1 MASHGNRI
9 HPVLFYV
16 GVINHLIFI
25 AIKYY
30 VCAITDFT
38 CTGDTAGGYMM
49 MYAFT
54 FFFPQLAIGIAV
66 LIYFIIKILINIGDS
81 HLTKR
86 DIRYSTIYFI
96 SFGIVI
102 IANYI

>member
-1 MASHGNRI
+1 MENERNRI
-9 HPVLFYV
+9 HSAVFYV

-25 AIKYY
+25 AVNLY
-30 VCAITDFT
+30 VCVITDFT

-49 MYAFT
+49 MYTFT
-54 FFFPQLAIGIAV
+54 LFFPQFAIGIAV
-66 LIYFIIKILINIGDS
+66 LIYFIIKILLNIGDS
-81 HLTKR
+81 NLTKR
-86 DIRYSTIYFI
+86 DYSYITIYFI